1 MSFNL
6 NRSKKLQ
13 EIISVE
19 DSNTTLKQQTLLRF
33 SITVISLKLA
43 VLKKLGIVLGFILTF
58 NKQAG

>member
-6 NRSKKLQ
+6 NCSNKVQ

-19 DSNTTLKQQTLLRF
+19 DSNSTLKQQTLLRF

-43 VLKKLGIVLGFILTF
+43 VLKKLGIILGFILTF